1 MGIQIAFLQTF
12 QILLLIV
19 VVPVIVFY
27 VMRTIIKLKVHRAV
41 YGNDIS
47 RYVEDKI
54 LEKKA
59 KLNREQDGK

>member
-19 VVPVIVFY
+19 VVPVIAFY
-27 VMRTIIKLKVHRAV
+27 VWRTIIKFKVHRAV